1 MSANPKDWLNTI
13 ESMLSKP
20 LISGVVLFILALTVE
35 TLHSSGRIDPND
47 IGSWL
52 LPLARIIGAI
62 SYFLIA
68 LGILYALTDVLK
80 ILLTWSY
87 SKWSSRSAN
96 KEELKRLIENANR
109 LSPNAKAMLKFYMDE
124 PSGRFLSPE
133 WGDAFDELCTADLVE
148 GEESESDS
156 AYGIYTIHSSFAGKP
171 YRVNRLYYRNMK
183 N

>member
-1 MSANPKDWLNTI
+1 
-13 ESMLSKP
+13 MLSKP
-20 LISGVVLFILALTVE
+20 LIYGFVLFILALTVE
-35 TLHSSGRIDPND
+35 TLHSSGGIDAND
-47 IGSWL
+47 IGSWV
-52 LPLARIIGAI
+52 LPLARILGVM
-62 SYFLIA
+62 SCFLIGF
-68 LGILYALTDVLK
+68 GILYALRDVFK
-80 ILLTWSY
+80 ISLTWIY

-109 LSPNAKAMLKFYMDE
+109 LSPNAKSMLKLYMKE

-171 YRVNRLYYRNMK
+171 YRVNRIYYNNK
-183 N
+183 KK